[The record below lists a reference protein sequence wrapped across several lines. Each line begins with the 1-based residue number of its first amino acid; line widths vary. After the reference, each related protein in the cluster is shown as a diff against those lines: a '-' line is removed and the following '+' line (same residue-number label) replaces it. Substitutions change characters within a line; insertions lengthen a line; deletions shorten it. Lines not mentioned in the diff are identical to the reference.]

1 MSLVRVI
8 NRILLLAAIS
18 SPKIPQK
25 SKKIIK
31 RQTKPQLKKERVLA
45 EVVQILPPPPP
56 PIWQT
61 KKERK
66 IFRLN
71 RTTWSQSSME
81 RECKFLQRSW
91 MRIMIMINK
100 N

>member
-31 RQTKPQLKKERVLA
+31 RQTEPQLKKKRLLA
-45 EVVQILPPPPP
+45 EVVPILPPPPP
-56 PIWQT
+56 QWLT
-61 KKERK
+61 KKERR

-81 RECKFLQRSW
+81 KECKFLQRSW